1 MSDAIRED
9 VVTIE
14 DGRAFGILSRAP
26 VRRSATT
33 VVLLNA
39 GLIHRVGPFRMSV
52 HLARHLATQGHDV
65 FRFDMPRVG
74 DGAGDGAQSVEDG
87 IIAALDAVERTTGSR
102 SFAIGGIC
110 NGADTGWRIAQ
121 LDDRVTGLLLFDGF
135 ADRGLWFRVGRLRKV
150 LARPLR
156 QWPGL
161 ATRMAKRMSQRA
173 GGMEMQSFRDW
184 PEAAQFR
191 KQAAML
197 LGRGVKILAIYT
209 GGVSK
214 YLLHRR
220 QLKGT
225 FGASHGHAGLQVRF
239 WPELDHT
246 LMSPGDRD
254 RVLAGVGD
262 WCETFRIPIAAAE

>member
-1 MSDAIRED
+1 
-9 VVTIE
+9 
-14 DGRAFGILSRAP
+14 
-26 VRRSATT
+26 

-52 HLARHLATQGHDV
+52 HMARRLAEQGHDV
-65 FRFDMPRVG
+65 LRFDMPRVG
-74 DGAGDGAQSVEDG
+74 DGAGDGAQSIEAG

-110 NGADTGWRIAQ
+110 NGADMAWRIAQ

-135 ADRGLWFRVGRLRKV
+135 AERGPWFRMGRLRKAI
-150 LARPLR
+150 ARPLR

-161 ATRMAKRMSQRA
+161 AMKLVKRMQPRA
-173 GGMEMQSFRDW
+173 GGMKMQSFRDW

-191 KQAAML
+191 EQAAML
-197 LGRGVKILAIYT
+197 LGRGVKILAMYT

-220 QLKGT
+220 QIDTT
-225 FGASHGHAGLQVRF
+225 FGPARRHDGLDVEF
-239 WPELDHT
+239 WPEIDHI
-246 LMSPGDRD
+246 LLSPIDRD
-254 RVLAGVGD
+254 RVMGRVGA
-262 WCETFRIPIAAAE
+262 WCATF